1 MKYISFRKTLLLV
14 CVFSLL
20 SPELLLAKDF
30 KDKASQS
37 TINTEKIDLKDLALP
52 SEVEGIKKESG
63 AIFYSPASKG
73 KVLIPV
79 NFWGE
84 ISKSGLHYVPVE
96 TDLVKGLS
104 LAGGPKSSGK
114 LENIKLTRKEGDEL
128 KEFKFDLSEGGTT
141 EAYAMKLEP
150 GDTIYVDK
158 SYFYENRAYYT
169 SRVGLALTIVSTI
182 FLTREV
188 RKK

>member
-14 CVFSLL
+14 CAFSLL
-20 SPELLLAKDF
+20 TPELLLAKDL
-30 KDKASQS
+30 KDKAEKSNNS
-37 TINTEKIDLKDLALP
+37 MEKIDLKDLALP
-52 SEVEGIKKESG
+52 SEVENIKKEGG
-63 AIFYSPASKG
+63 AIYYSPASKG
-73 KVLIPV
+73 RVLIPV

-96 TDLVKGLS
+96 TDLIKGLS

-114 LENIKLTRKEGDEL
+114 LENIKLTRKDGEEL
-128 KEFKFDLSEGGTT
+128 KEFKFDLSEGGTAD
-141 EAYAMKLEP
+141 AYAMKLEP
-150 GDTIYVDK
+150 GDTVFVDK

-169 SRVGLALTIVSTI
+169 SLIGLALTIVSTI

-188 RKK
+188 RKR